1 MSKKKET
8 VSETID
14 PAKFFDKE
22 NYQTIIVGKEEETE
36 TENSKDK
43 ILALIE
49 LLSSKE
55 TKDLKHDTLKILKE
69 AKGLDLLMKA
79 INKSKNQLVK
89 QYLVAACWEAD
100 LECTKHLSYFV
111 DLALN
116 NDFNV
121 TMEATTVIQ
130 EMQGPFNGEELKQNI
145 TKIEDGIKLYS
156 KEDKGAL
163 LDQLLNVLQTFS
175 GK

>member
-1 MSKKKET
+1 MKKKET
-8 VSETID
+8 IIPEID
-14 PAKFFDKE
+14 PKKLFDKE
-22 NYQTIIVGKEEETE
+22 NYSTIIVGKEEEAVSAT
-36 TENSKDK
+36 DK
-43 ILALIE
+43 INTVIE

-69 AKGLDLLMKA
+69 ANGLDLLLKA
-79 INKSKNQLVK
+79 ISKTKNQLVK

-100 LECTKHLSYFV
+100 LDCSQHLSYFV

-130 EMQGPFNGEELKQNI
+130 EMQAPFDAEELKKNI
-145 TKIEDGIKLYS
+145 AKIEEGMKTYA

-163 LDQLLNVLQTFS
+163 LDQLLNILQTFA
-175 GK
+175 GN